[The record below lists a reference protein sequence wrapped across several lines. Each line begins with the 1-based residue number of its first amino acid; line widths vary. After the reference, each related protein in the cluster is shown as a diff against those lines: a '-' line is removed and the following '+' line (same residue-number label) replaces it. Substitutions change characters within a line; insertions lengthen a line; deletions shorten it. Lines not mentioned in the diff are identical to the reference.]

1 MKAMIERD
9 MMGDSAGTY
18 LLSLLHNGPRKF
30 EAFGAPG
37 VYTLQLTGSDN
48 GFTTRESVKVNVKPS
63 GMPPEPG
70 DQLAAHW
77 ELDETTGDAVDDS
90 SGNSRHGIRRC
101 FCGQTGPLPHC

>member
-37 VYTLQLTGSDN
+37 VYTLNTIQGLPTPPVIRYDRDFLLKCG
-48 GFTTRESVKVNVKPS
+48 EKSVCKK
-63 GMPPEPG
+63 MPRGQCRNPEKSVR
-70 DQLAAHW
+70 L
-77 ELDETTGDAVDDS
+77 
-90 SGNSRHGIRRC
+90 
-101 FCGQTGPLPHC
+101 